1 MNLLHRLANFV
12 SGFWGTD
19 LEPWLKNF
27 LGNVVHAE
35 VSLAVTVAEGYVAQ
49 ALPALASAAATG
61 DFASFADAQ
70 ATVITATARDLL
82 SSGEKVGIAAV
93 STAVTA
99 LIAGHPDV
107 VAAQKATIQGTDGS
121 APPAVEG
128 H

>member
-1 MNLLHRLANFV
+1 MTLLHSIANFV
-12 SGFWGTD
+12 SGFWSND

-35 VSLAVTVAEGYVAQ
+35 AALAVSTAEAYVTQ

-61 DFASFADAQ
+61 DFSSFADSQ
-70 ATVITATARDLL
+70 ASIVKATAQDLL
-82 SSGEKVGIAAV
+82 ANGEKVGITAV
-93 STAVTA
+93 TTAVTA

-107 VAAQKATIQGTDGS
+107 IAAQAASVQPNGTNGA
-121 APPAVEG
+121 APAS